1 MPEVHACKFDFK
13 NHGKAQLT
21 SQLVKADGK
30 DAKLE
35 RI

>member
-1 MPEVHACKFDFK
+1 MPEVHACTFDFK